1 MEQAE
6 LSGELGETIPLETI
20 PHPLASSTPGFHYRP
35 VLADSADAE
44 STIDQAFAGIQ
55 IPDQDLEKPDLLK
68 RLEEQWIDLQ
78 RSQAENATLRAQVRG
93 YELIAS
99 KYHSDTRKYRKK
111 KGVWIETERRCTEEI
126 HRLKAQV
133 NEKEQQLRVAV
144 HAIKTNDKQIG
155 DLTEEQDH
163 RDTQHQ
169 QDIQSLNK
177 LLKETE
183 EITQQQI
190 DGLNAEIVKTQ
201 QDKITAEY
209 AVVEIRADL
218 EEVKGKLS
226 EAQTE
231 CQQAW
236 DEIEEFKEQPSRAET
251 TRGELIDKITSLYN
265 QLEDR
270 YFQID
275 YLRST

>member
-1 MEQAE
+1 M
-6 LSGELGETIPLETI
+6 
-20 PHPLASSTPGFHYRP
+20 
-35 VLADSADAE
+35 
-44 STIDQAFAGIQ
+44 
-55 IPDQDLEKPDLLK
+55 
-68 RLEEQWIDLQ
+68 
-78 RSQAENATLRAQVRG
+78 
-93 YELIAS
+93 
-99 KYHSDTRKYRKK
+99 
-111 KGVWIETERRCTEEI
+111 
-126 HRLKAQV
+126 
-133 NEKEQQLRVAV
+133 
-144 HAIKTNDKQIG
+144 
-155 DLTEEQDH
+155 
-163 RDTQHQ
+163 
-169 QDIQSLNK
+169 
-177 LLKETE
+177 KETE

-265 QLEDR
+265 QLEDC